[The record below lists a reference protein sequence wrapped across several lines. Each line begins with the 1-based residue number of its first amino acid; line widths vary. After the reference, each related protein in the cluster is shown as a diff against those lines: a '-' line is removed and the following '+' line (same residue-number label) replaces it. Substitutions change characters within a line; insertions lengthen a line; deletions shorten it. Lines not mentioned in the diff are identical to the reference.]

1 MDNRGKPSRTLTV
14 DDAKFIWQL
23 RKEGEIQSR
32 IAAALDV
39 NQGRVSEVLS
49 GRLFPEIRHQMA
61 R

>member
-1 MDNRGKPSRTLTV
+1 MDNRGKPSRTLTA

-49 GRLFPEIRHQMA
+49 GQLFPEIRQQMSH
-61 R
+61 